1 LKNHL
6 TVRSRNSEFGRV
18 QVRVLD
24 IKNETTPKNLGNEL
38 VLWCVSDV
46 QILNEYG
53 MPCLTPQLQDI
64 HPDFNGKLVPERS
77 FIRSQSISRYNQT
90 RQGLDSEQIL
100 ISKGSVLA
108 YELDAPLN
116 DEQLNSLSHEG
127 IGLNRQQGLGWVYVN
142 PDWATTSNIESDKR
156 LFNTI
161 ILPEP
166 SENKASNADGQSAQN
181 TNRNT
186 ALLAYLTE
194 QASRHS
200 NLNKAHLDC
209 DTLIADF
216 VKAYQNAR
224 TYNNI
229 RPEHAA
235 GPSRTQW
242 GRILQTVKNQG
253 KQWKQTTLEGTNP
266 IISEKNDE
274 LGWGIS
280 WQDGKTP
287 TTFAAFTKNKL
298 EGLDTQTLLVFL
310 EAIKEDD
317 FSLNK
322 DLKTFEVQQNVGA
335 AQ

>member
-1 LKNHL
+1 
-6 TVRSRNSEFGRV
+6 
-18 QVRVLD
+18 
-24 IKNETTPKNLGNEL
+24 
-38 VLWCVSDV
+38 
-46 QILNEYG
+46 
-53 MPCLTPQLQDI
+53 
-64 HPDFNGKLVPERS
+64 
-77 FIRSQSISRYNQT
+77 
-90 RQGLDSEQIL
+90 
-100 ISKGSVLA
+100 
-108 YELDAPLN
+108 
-116 DEQLNSLSHEG
+116 
-127 IGLNRQQGLGWVYVN
+127 
-142 PDWATTSNIESDKR
+142 
-156 LFNTI
+156 NTI